1 MSAVTFDYTGERV
14 LVTGAAGLIGRA
26 LVHRFADAGAG
37 VLAVDVD
44 ADGLKVS
51 RRRPGVATMANDLA
65 REDVADAVFA
75 GLVQDGGLDV
85 LVNNAA
91 MTEVRTP
98 LIDISAGLWDAV
110 IAANL
115 RSAYLLSVRAARLW
129 RDAGRGG
136 AIVNLSSPGG
146 SRAHEDQ
153 SAYDV
158 TKAGIEALSRAIA
171 VELGGL
177 GIRANCI
184 APPASGRSGPPPTS
198 RRAGPPRRRRS
209 RTRRCTWRPRRR
221 RSSTGTSC
229 TWTAACTPA
238 CAPTRP
244 RSSSATLVRGRRRAR
259 SRRRRLLGYRRRRAS
274 GFRGQPGPVRRP
286 LCAFITAWRSGRPP
300 PPSASESAGQAQASL
315 LTPRVA
321 DVERG
326 PRDEPVPPPQ
336 DGPELPFARQPPV
349 PLAVVAR
356 LPERLEHRD
365 DHAAREPGAGRPPD
379 HGVDR
384 AEVAGPAVR
393 PAGVGVE
400 ADEVE
405 MGLGRRAAASASRS
419 ATRTPA
425 GPARTGGRCR
435 RAAGSCLRCRG
446 IRPGSARR
454 TGTTRRRAR
463 FPRTASRCR
472 RTRRCSPAGSRRR
485 WCCRPTAG
493 PAARGQGRDRVL
505 VRVDVEQVV
514 AERRRLG
521 AVTGRHVQREME
533 RAGREGGRRSGGG
546 VAGRRGHQISGDGSA
561 ERGGHRHGGEMRPH
575 LHRHSRRRRCAQ
587 RRTNRA

>member
-44 ADGLKVS
+44 ADGLKVFDAVQ
-51 RRRPGVATMANDLA
+51 GVATMAGDLA

-184 APPASGRSGPPPTS
+184 APASVVGEIRPATDLPTGRT
-198 RRAGPPRRRRS
+198 
-209 RTRRCTWRPRRR
+209 
-221 RSSTGTSC
+221 
-229 TWTAACTPA
+229 TAP
-238 CAPTRP
+238 
-244 RSSSATLVRGRRRAR
+244 
-259 SRRRRLLGYRRRRAS
+259 
-274 GFRGQPGPVRRP
+274 
-286 LCAFITAWRSGRPP
+286 
-300 PPSASESAGQAQASL
+300 EE
-315 LTPRVA
+315 VA
-321 DVERG
+321 DAALYLASPAAAQLNGHVLHL
-326 PRDEPVPPPQ
+326 
-336 DGPELPFARQPPV
+336 DGGLH
-349 PLAVVAR
+349 AR
-356 LPERLEHRD
+356 LRTDPAQEQQRD
-365 DHAAREPGAGRPPD
+365 
-379 HGVDR
+379 
-384 AEVAGPAVR
+384 
-393 PAGVGVE
+393 
-400 ADEVE
+400 
-405 MGLGRRAAASASRS
+405 S
-419 ATRTPA
+419 
-425 GPARTGGRCR
+425 
-435 RAAGSCLRCRG
+435 
-446 IRPGSARR
+446 
-454 TGTTRRRAR
+454 
-463 FPRTASRCR
+463 
-472 RTRRCSPAGSRRR
+472 
-485 WCCRPTAG
+485 
-493 PAARGQGRDRVL
+493 
-505 VRVDVEQVV
+505 
-514 AERRRLG
+514 
-521 AVTGRHVQREME
+521 
-533 RAGREGGRRSGGG
+533 
-546 VAGRRGHQISGDGSA
+546 
-561 ERGGHRHGGEMRPH
+561 
-575 LHRHSRRRRCAQ
+575 
-587 RRTNRA
+587 